1 MTAALKSRL
10 ARLEAKHKSA
20 ADKPKGVIGGRFN
33 GSFIEEVDGVLYLR
47 REEPPGGFA
56 EYARNQQNAL
66 QAELRTIFADMNE
79 PQPEGIP
86 AIVGNEPLAPLPKN
100 KKRARYIEINGVE
113 LDALA
118 LRGNRR

>member
-1 MTAALKSRL
+1 MTAALKARV
-10 ARLEAKHKSA
+10 ARLESRHKA
-20 ADKPKGVIGGRFN
+20 ASDKPKGVIGGEYGHLVPNPEKPGHLMF
-33 GSFIEEVDGVLYLR
+33 SQ
-47 REEPPGGFA
+47 PPGGFA

-66 QAELRTIFADMNE
+66 QSELRTIFANMNE

-100 KKRARYIEINGVE
+100 KKRARYIEVNGVE